1 MFLLSCNPT
10 SNERWE
16 QENYVTTLM
25 DMFMKCKQMTMYNFV
40 YIFTFFNAH
49 DCKKSALLLITKMH
63 E

>member
-10 SNERWE
+10 STERWE

-40 YIFTFFNAH
+40 YIFTF
-49 DCKKSALLLITKMH
+49 
-63 E
+63 